1 MLVNSYKEY
10 FMIISKD
17 RAHRLYKEVYNKCIW
32 WLEKFLAIG
41 SKKTIWKLVV
51 AKNEDVSTRG
61 IIFDQVQ
68 LKIVT

>member
-1 MLVNSYKEY
+1 
-10 FMIISKD
+10 MIISKD

-51 AKNEDVSTRG
+51 EKNEDVSTRG